1 MKHFYLLLALSS
13 FLVSALPA
21 AAQISI
27 DEVNAEQEGVTFRD
41 RLKSTPVDVDY
52 FSLARYK
59 AERAAIRKERN
70 YLEIKADLQG
80 SLTSYNDSWIAVSG
94 GDNSI
99 ALTATLFLK
108 HTFTKNLFTVE
119 TIFNAKMGYNR
130 MRVETTNDDGSTDSN
145 GVWFKNQDEFDISV
159 SPAFKMSKNWSY
171 GSILN
176 FRSQFVNG
184 YKSRTEQKKEHLKSK
199 FMTPGYLDIS
209 LGITYKS
216 PKPKFPIVINLSP
229 IALNATFA
237 ENDWIRRRQVEER
250 VDSEGK
256 KTETEIKPAYN
267 YGIEDPDKTSKY
279 EGGSSIQI
287 DFDRTFGKSNYL
299 HYKTR
304 ISGFYGWMTDLGQ
317 KNKIRDYTEY
327 RLAYEKWLSGGQ
339 NIKDKPRL
347 PIHPTVRWENTLE
360 IYATKYIKTTLNF
373 QLYYNRAQNL
383 DVQTNTQLLVGLT
396 YTFKNK

>member
-145 GVWFKNQDEFDISV
+145 GVWFKNLDEFDISV

-171 GSILN
+171 GSIFK

-184 YKSRTEQKKEHLKSK
+184 YVSRTEQERKHLKSP

-209 LGITYKS
+209 FGFTYNCPVK
-216 PKPKFPIVINLSP
+216 KFPIVINLSP
-229 IALNATFA
+229 LSLNATFA
-237 ENDWIRRRQVEER
+237 ESDWIRRRQV
-250 VDSEGK
+250 DKDGN
-256 KTETEIKPAYN
+256 EIKPAYS